1 MIVFVGFFFGS
12 KISIKVKSFIQGSL
26 KLSMQ
31 GGVKAMQVFAQRWHV
46 IKDRILPKPLA
57 DLIQT

>member
-1 MIVFVGFFFGS
+1 MIVFVGFFIS
-12 KISIKVKSFIQGSL
+12 KISIKVKSFIQSSL

-31 GGVKAMQVFAQRWHV
+31 DGVKVMQVFAQRWHA
-46 IKDRILPKPLA
+46 IKDRILPKQSA